1 MESVLFRMSDSMQTT
16 TTSRA
21 AAAAKDAQ
29 DEDASRTHTLVPTT
43 TTRQQQQQAQQAAF
57 GVYRDV
63 VLRDAVAQ
71 NEGLRLENATLK
83 AAYDLLRTVRLSK
96 NEDDG
101 STGVLIH
108 EQVMLMDGSSC
119 FDHHTSY
126 DLGTS
131 NALPVEELWGRDRL
145 PLLDSLGTLSLSI
158 AGVPV
163 LVEEMRL
170 NSYSSVLHN
179 DNDNQES
186 YRLVFC
192 SQGNNSIIFTGF
204 LQTVDARQHQQ
215 VQELLRNAVRFNFP
229 DGLAFHHRYTN
240 ALKSATFTPQSLAI
254 PKEIMGPTQALLQKA
269 AAMDEPLATDD
280 VLYVLH
286 AAVHH
291 DPGLRAAV
299 QERQALQAVHQVRN
313 LARKLL
319 RQVEI
324 SFRNGDIKVHL
335 NLAHG
340 RLIPRTD
347 LGPLPRH
354 LVDFG
359 GGPAWELVYPSRR
372 VTLPLRE
379 AQDVGIKISNMP
391 CFPSH
396 CGFGRL
402 WRHPNG
408 PRIFYQYCPFVTLFF
423 SSDPSDQDSRLRLSE
438 VWIGLDKIQPQL
450 DLLGIDYSGE
460 R

>member
-1 MESVLFRMSDSMQTT
+1 MICC
-16 TTSRA
+16 
-21 AAAAKDAQ
+21 
-29 DEDASRTHTLVPTT
+29 
-43 TTRQQQQQAQQAAF
+43 
-57 GVYRDV
+57 
-63 VLRDAVAQ
+63 
-71 NEGLRLENATLK
+71 GL
-83 AAYDLLRTVRLSK
+83 
-96 NEDDG
+96 
-101 STGVLIH
+101 LIH
-108 EQVMLMDGSSC
+108 EQVLLTDGSSC

-131 NALPVEELWGRDRL
+131 NALPVEDLWGSDRL

-170 NSYSSVLHN
+170 NSYSSVL
-179 DNDNQES
+179 DNDNQEIF
-186 YRLVFC
+186 RLVFC
-192 SQGNNSIIFTGF
+192 SQGNNSMIFTGF
-204 LQTVDARQHQQ
+204 LQTAGARQHPQ
-215 VQELLRNAVRFNFP
+215 VQELLRNAVVRFNFP
-229 DGLAFHHRYTN
+229 DFLANPDTTCLEG
-240 ALKSATFTPQSLAI
+240 AIFTPQSLAI
-254 PKEIMGPTQALLQKA
+254 PKEIMGPTQVLLQKA
-269 AAMDEPLATDD
+269 AAMDEPLDTDD
-280 VLYVLH
+280 ALYVLH

-291 DPGLRAAV
+291 DEGLRAVV

-347 LGPLPRH
+347 LGRLPGH
-354 LVDFG
+354 LGDFG
-359 GGPAWELVYPSRR
+359 GGPAWELVYPSKR

-379 AQDVGIKISNMP
+379 AQDVDIKISNMP

-408 PRIFYQYCPFVTLFF
+408 PRLRYQYSPFVTLFF
-423 SSDPSDQDSRLRLSE
+423 SSDPSDHNVVDSRLRLSE
-438 VWIGLDKIQPQL
+438 VWIRLDKIQPQL